1 MKKSNS
7 LLQASLMFCILLT
20 ITGCNLSQQSV
31 TKLVSATPQS
41 PSELPSAT
49 LASPSAT
56 PNSNYLPYIFSL
68 PVTRDPAAT
77 SPAYPP
83 PGADLSTATP
93 SLSPTPS
100 PTSKGTTKAPTPTL
114 FWPTQ
119 RPGETATAF
128 VPPKGDHGQT
138 LPPEKW
144 QSWPVIPVVSI
155 RAKQIYQAGLNQGND
170 PKRFSKVGDCQN
182 IRQYFLGIYDDS
194 TSYSLGKHPEL
205 VGAINQFS
213 GSWHRLSE
221 AVHTGFN
228 VASVLTPLYANPATC
243 TQGESP
249 LACEIRIWH
258 PSIVIISMET
268 WTTGRPTTTYE
279 GYLRQIVEYALSRNI
294 LPIVATKADNLE
306 GDNSINLAVAR
317 VAAAYDIPLWNFWRA
332 AQALPSHGLTGDNFH
347 LTNAPNQFDNPKD
360 MEFGWP
366 VRNLTALQVL
376 DTVWKAVK

>member
-1 MKKSNS
+1 MKKSS
-7 LLQASLMFCILLT
+7 LLVQASLMFCSLLA
-20 ITGCNLSQQSV
+20 ITGCNLNQQPL
-31 TKLVSATPQS
+31 TKIGSATPQL

-49 LASPSAT
+49 LASPSAS
-56 PNSNYLPYIFSL
+56 PLSNYLPNIISL
-68 PVTRDPAAT
+68 PASKDPA
-77 SPAYPP
+77 AYPP

-93 SLSPTPS
+93 SLSLTPS
-100 PTSKGTTKAPTPTL
+100 PTSKGTTKAPTSTL

-119 RPGETATAF
+119 RLGETATAY

-138 LPPEKW
+138 LPPENW
-144 QSWPVIPVVSI
+144 QDWPVIPVVSS
-155 RAKQIYQAGLNQGND
+155 RAKQIYQAGLAQGND

-205 VGAINQFS
+205 VGAINQFT

-221 AVHTGFN
+221 AVRSGFN
-228 VASVLTPLYANPATC
+228 VASVLTPLYANPTTC

-268 WTTGRPTTTYE
+268 WTAGRPTITYE

-294 LPIVATKADNLE
+294 LPILATKADNLE
-306 GDNSINLAVAR
+306 GDNSINLTVAR

-332 AQALPSHGLTGDNFH
+332 AQPLPSHGLTDDNFH

-366 VRNLTALQVL
+366 VRNLTALQAL